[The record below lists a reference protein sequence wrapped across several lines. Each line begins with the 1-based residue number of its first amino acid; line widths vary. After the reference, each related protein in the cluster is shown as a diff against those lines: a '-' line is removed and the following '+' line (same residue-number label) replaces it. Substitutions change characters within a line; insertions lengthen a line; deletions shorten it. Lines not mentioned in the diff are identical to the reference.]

1 MRHRRVPVQPPNQ
14 SKPHDFHLAPL
25 VKKDMTMSTNNHL
38 ASISTRNRSTR
49 LRDAFFAAC
58 VAIAAVIAVTTVSA
72 AADAATPSHV
82 SHR

>member
-1 MRHRRVPVQPPNQ
+1 M
-14 SKPHDFHLAPL
+14 
-25 VKKDMTMSTNNHL
+25 KKDIIMNTNNHL

-58 VAIAAVIAVTTVSA
+58 VAVAAVLSVTTVST

>member
-1 MRHRRVPVQPPNQ
+1 
-14 SKPHDFHLAPL
+14 
-25 VKKDMTMSTNNHL
+25 MTMSTNNHL

-58 VAIAAVIAVTTVSA
+58 VAIAAVMAVTTVSA